1 MRSHILHRCLVFVFS
16 SLMMTTLSSQQA
28 PQYTQFMLNR
38 YQFNPAYAGLDRSL
52 SITAGLRTQWTQ
64 FEGSPSTQFVN
75 VHLPLYALDGSV
87 GFGLESDQLGPLNRV
102 VISGSYNYVFES
114 IVGLLSFGGRVGVN
128 QVEIDA
134 SVLRTPMGT
143 VIDNVVD
150 LNDPILLTTDLS
162 GVSPWWG
169 VGLYLVNDYGEL
181 GLSLDNIPSNGST
194 AGSSQ
199 FNASQQLT
207 FYAKTDVPINDLFTL
222 APNVL
227 IRSDFVQTQVD
238 VGALVHYESIFGG
251 LTIRGFTANS
261 RDALNFI
268 GGAQLN
274 ENIRLS
280 YSFDFNISGLRTFH
294 DGTHEFVVNYNLNKK
309 IRTGEY
315 PPIIYNPR
323 YN

>member
-1 MRSHILHRCLVFVFS
+1 MI
-16 SLMMTTLSSQQA
+16 TTLSAQQA

-38 YQFNPAYAGLDRSL
+38 YQFNPAYGGLDRSL

-64 FEGSPSTQFVN
+64 FEGAPTTQFVN
-75 VHLPLYALDGSV
+75 LHLPLYALNGSV
-87 GFGLESDQLGPLNRV
+87 GLGLENDQLGPLKRV
-102 VISGSYNYVFES
+102 IISGSYNYVFES
-114 IVGLLSFGGRVGVN
+114 IIGLLSFGGRVGIN

-134 SVLRTPMGT
+134 SVLRTPMGS

-150 LNDPILLTTDLS
+150 LNDPILLTNDLS

-169 VGLYLVNDYGEL
+169 LGLYVVNDYGEF
-181 GLSLDNIPSNGST
+181 GLSLDNIPSNGFS
-194 AGSSQ
+194 AGNSQ
-199 FNASQQLT
+199 FNASQLLSL
-207 FYAKTDVPINDLFTL
+207 YAKTDLPINDLFTL
-222 APNVL
+222 EPNIL
-227 IRSDFVQTQVD
+227 IRSDFKQTQVD
-238 VGALVHYESIFGG
+238 VGALIHYESVFGG
-251 LTIRGFTANS
+251 VTLRGFTANS
-261 RDALNFI
+261 RDAVNFI
-268 GGAQLN
+268 AGAQLN
-274 ENIRLS
+274 DNIRVS

>member
-1 MRSHILHRCLVFVFS
+1 MITAISA
-16 SLMMTTLSSQQA
+16 QQA

-38 YQFNPAYAGLDRSL
+38 YQFNPAYGGLDRSL

-64 FEGSPSTQFVN
+64 FEGAPTTQFVN
-75 VHLPLYALDGSV
+75 LHLPLYALNGSV
-87 GFGLESDQLGPLNRV
+87 GLGLENDQLGPLKRV
-102 VISGSYNYVFES
+102 IISGSYNYVFES
-114 IVGLLSFGGRVGVN
+114 IIGLLSFGGRVGIN

-150 LNDPILLTTDLS
+150 LNDPILLTNDLS

-169 VGLYLVNDYGEL
+169 LGLYVVNDYGEF
-181 GLSLDNIPSNGST
+181 GLSLDNIPSNGIS
-194 AGSSQ
+194 AGNSQ
-199 FNASQQLT
+199 FNASQLLT
-207 FYAKTDVPINDLFTL
+207 LYAKTDVPINDLFTV
-222 APNVL
+222 APNILV
-227 IRSDFVQTQVD
+227 RSDFKQTQVD
-238 VGALVHYESIFGG
+238 VGALIHYEKVFGG
-251 LTIRGFTANS
+251 MTLRGFTANS
-261 RDALNFI
+261 RDAVNFI

-274 ENIRLS
+274 DNIRFS

>member
-169 VGLYLVNDYGEL
+169 IGLYLVNDYGEL

-194 AGSSQ
+194 C
-199 FNASQQLT
+199 LLYT
-207 FYAKTDVPINDLFTL
+207 
-222 APNVL
+222 
-227 IRSDFVQTQVD
+227 SDAAD
-238 VGALVHYESIFGG
+238 E
-251 LTIRGFTANS
+251 
-261 RDALNFI
+261 
-268 GGAQLN
+268 
-274 ENIRLS
+274 
-280 YSFDFNISGLRTFH
+280 
-294 DGTHEFVVNYNLNKK
+294 
-309 IRTGEY
+309 
-315 PPIIYNPR
+315 
-323 YN
+323 